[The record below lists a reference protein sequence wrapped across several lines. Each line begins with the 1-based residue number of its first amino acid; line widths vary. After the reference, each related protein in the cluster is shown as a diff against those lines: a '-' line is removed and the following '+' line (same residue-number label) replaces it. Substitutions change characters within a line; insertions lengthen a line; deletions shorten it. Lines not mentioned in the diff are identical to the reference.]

1 MPTTNGKS
9 DVLELLNETRPI
21 RADMT
26 LAEASDRLAALSK
39 AKPEGSR
46 VLEINPELAQ
56 HILDTCNVS
65 NRPMKPGKVREYA
78 EAMAQGLWG
87 LTGDTI
93 KFSPEG
99 ALRDGQNRLAA
110 TVRAR
115 RPLLT
120 HVVFNV
126 DADLFARMDIGK
138 NRTPADIFHIAGYTY
153 PNYAA
158 ATVRWLLILT
168 GENPNNRGAHFTPEE
183 LLRAYRERFD
193 PIDIEDSVKRALE
206 VKKTQGAPVAST
218 AALHYLMARLDKE
231 KADAFLDDW
240 ASGQGNSNA
249 PQRKLQSALV
259 DISVRSNNRVHESVR
274 NALIL
279 RAFNAY
285 AIGRTLRKPELDFEP
300 GEDEFPK
307 LVGKPL
313 NQVLQ

>member
-1 MPTTNGKS
+1 MNVQNNTREK
-9 DVLELLNETRPI
+9 LLADPRPI
-21 RADMT
+21 RADMP
-26 LAEASDRLAALSK
+26 LEEAAKRLADLSA

-46 VLEINPELAQ
+46 VVEITPELAQ

-65 NRPMKPGKVREYA
+65 NRPMKPGKIREYA
-78 EAMAQGLWG
+78 EAMKAGLWG
-87 LTGDTI
+87 LTGDTL
-93 KFSPEG
+93 KFSSEG

-110 TVRAR
+110 TVRAKT
-115 RPLLT
+115 PLVT

-138 NRTPADIFHIAGYTY
+138 NRTPADVFHIAGYTY

-168 GENPNNRGAHFTPEE
+168 GDNPNNRGAHFTPEE

-193 PIDIEDSVKRALE
+193 PVDIEESVKKALE
-206 VKKTQGAPVAST
+206 VKRTQGAPVASV
-218 AALHYLMARLDKE
+218 AALHYLMARTDKE
-231 KADAFLDDW
+231 KADAFIRDW
-240 ASGQGNSNA
+240 AEGQGGAQA
-249 PQRKLQSALV
+249 PTRKLQTALV
-259 DISVRSNNRVHESVR
+259 DISLKSNNRVHESVR

-285 AIGRTLRKPELDFEP
+285 AIGRTLRKPELAFEP